1 MSKDDLIDMQGT
13 VVAVHSGGLYRVQC
27 DAGHEVLAQLSGRM
41 RRFRIKVVPGD
52 RVTVGVSPV
61 RSRSRHHHLPGPLA
75 TRPSLNSNT
84 TDRSRRPHGP
94 RRRPRRGPRRGGS
107 SAQPQQLRP
116 ASTPLSLEAHPADA
130 TPLPYTSLPLDA
142 RLQEGIR
149 DLGYTDTRP
158 IQSAVIPLALAGSD
172 LIACAET
179 GTGKT
184 AAFVIPT
191 LQTLLTN
198 AIPLAVQAK
207 SRVLVLAPTRELAV
221 QIEDEIHGLA
231 YHTGVTSAAIYGGVE
246 MGPQERALK
255 AGVDII
261 VATPG
266 RLIDHMR
273 QDNADL
279 SGVSLLVLD
288 EADRMMDM
296 GFWPDVRR
304 IIAALPSERQT
315 LLFSATMPNEV
326 VKDAL
331 EITRAAKYVQV
342 GQRSAPPKSITHQ
355 VEEMPAGEKL
365 TWLIEHLRNPGGPVL
380 VFSRTKIGA
389 DRLARRLAAAGIK
402 CTALHAD
409 RTQNDRRIAV
419 EGFKGGRYKVLVA
432 TDIAARGLDIDG
444 IHTVIN
450 YEVPDSSDAYVHRVG
465 RTGRADEV
473 GHAITLVAPEERR
486 ALAHVAKAVGLRLE

>member
-1 MSKDDLIDMQGT
+1 LSAPLEPYAVDDSS
-13 VVAVHSGGLYRVQC
+13 VA
-27 DAGHEVLAQLSGRM
+27 
-41 RRFRIKVVPGD
+41 F
-52 RVTVGVSPV
+52 
-61 RSRSRHHHLPGPLA
+61 
-75 TRPSLNSNT
+75 
-84 TDRSRRPHGP
+84 
-94 RRRPRRGPRRGGS
+94 
-107 SAQPQQLRP
+107 
-116 ASTPLSLEAHPADA
+116 
-130 TPLPYTSLPLDA
+130 TSLGVDA
-142 RLQEGIR
+142 RLHEGIR
-149 DLGYTDTRP
+149 DLGFVDTRP

-179 GTGKT
+179 GSGKT
-184 AAFVIPT
+184 AAFVIPMLQLLLDPEASRT
-191 LQTLLTN
+191 LPHARPVRWAGQPAGT
-198 AIPLAVQAK
+198 

-231 YHTGVTSAAIYGGVE
+231 YHTPITSAAIYGGVE

-279 SGVSLLVLD
+279 SGIGLLVLD

-304 IIAALPSERQT
+304 IIAALPADRQT
-315 LLFSATMPNEV
+315 LLFSATMPDEV
-326 VKDAL
+326 VRDAL
-331 EITRAAKYVQV
+331 EITHDAKYVQV
-342 GQRSAPPKSITHQ
+342 GQRSAPAKSITHE
-355 VEEMPAGEKL
+355 VAAVAAGEKL
-365 TWLIEHLRNPGGPVL
+365 NWLIDHLRAAAGPVL

-389 DRLARRLAAAGIK
+389 DRLARRLAAAGIR

-409 RTQNDRRIAV
+409 RTQKDRRIAV
-419 EGFKGGRYKVLVA
+419 EGFKSGRYRVLVA

-473 GHAITLVAPEERR
+473 GHAITLVSPEERR
-486 ALAHVAKAVGLRLE
+486 AFAQVAKAVGLRLE

>member
-1 MSKDDLIDMQGT
+1 MS
-13 VVAVHSGGLYRVQC
+13 
-27 DAGHEVLAQLSGRM
+27 LA
-41 RRFRIKVVPGD
+41 
-52 RVTVGVSPV
+52 
-61 RSRSRHHHLPGPLA
+61 
-75 TRPSLNSNT
+75 
-84 TDRSRRPHGP
+84 
-94 RRRPRRGPRRGGS
+94 
-107 SAQPQQLRP
+107 
-116 ASTPLSLEAHPADA
+116 
-130 TPLPYTSLPLDA
+130 LDP

-149 DLGYTDTRP
+149 DLGFKETRP
-158 IQSAVIPLALAGSD
+158 IQSAVIPLALAGAD
-172 LIACAET
+172 LIACAQT

-191 LQTLLTN
+191 LQKLLEHEQDRQPAAST
-198 AIPLAVQAK
+198 VEGRK

-231 YHTGVTSAAIYGGVE
+231 YHTTVTSAAIYGGVE

-273 QDNADL
+273 QENADL
-279 SGVSLLVLD
+279 SGIGLLVLD

-304 IIAALPSERQT
+304 IIASLPASAAGRQT

-326 VKDAL
+326 VRDAL
-331 EITRAAKYVQV
+331 EITRDAKYVQI
-342 GQRSAPPKSITHQ
+342 GQRSAPATSITHRIEQ
-355 VEEMPAGEKL
+355 MHSGEKL
-365 TWLIEHLRNPGGPVL
+365 SWLIEHLRRPEGPVL

-389 DRLARRLAAAGIK
+389 DRLARRLQAAGVR

-409 RTQNDRRIAV
+409 RSQDQRRVAM
-419 EGFKGGRYKVLVA
+419 EGFKSGRYKVLVA
-432 TDIAARGLDIDG
+432 TDIAARGLDIDA

-450 YEVPDSSDAYVHRVG
+450 YEVPDSPDTYVHRVG
-465 RTGRADEV
+465 RTGRAGAV
-473 GHAITLVAPEERR
+473 GQAITLVAPEERR
-486 ALAHVAKAVGLRLE
+486 ALAQVANAVGVRLE

>member
-1 MSKDDLIDMQGT
+1 MG
-13 VVAVHSGGLYRVQC
+13 
-27 DAGHEVLAQLSGRM
+27 
-41 RRFRIKVVPGD
+41 
-52 RVTVGVSPV
+52 
-61 RSRSRHHHLPGPLA
+61 
-75 TRPSLNSNT
+75 
-84 TDRSRRPHGP
+84 
-94 RRRPRRGPRRGGS
+94 
-107 SAQPQQLRP
+107 
-116 ASTPLSLEAHPADA
+116 
-130 TPLPYTSLPLDA
+130 LDA
-142 RLQEGIR
+142 RLLEGVR
-149 DLGYTDTRP
+149 DLGFVETRP
-158 IQSAVIPLALAGSD
+158 IQSAVIPLALAGDD

-184 AAFVIPT
+184 AAFVVPT
-191 LQTLLTN
+191 LQKLLRDEAALKGCATVDTTPT
-198 AIPLAVQAK
+198 ADPATQSLRPAR

-231 YHTGVTSAAIYGGVE
+231 YHTSVTSAAIYGGVE

-266 RLIDHMR
+266 RLMDHMR
-273 QDNADL
+273 QQNADL
-279 SGVSLLVLD
+279 TGIELLVLD

-304 IIAALPSERQT
+304 IIEQLPSVRQT
-315 LLFSATMPNEV
+315 LLFSATMPNDV
-326 VKDAL
+326 VRDAL
-331 EITRAAKYVQV
+331 VITRNAKYVQI
-342 GQRSAPPKSITHQ
+342 GQRSKPAKSITHQ
-355 VEEMPAGEKL
+355 IEQMPSGQKL
-365 TWLIEHLRNPGGPVL
+365 KWLIEHLRRPAGPVL

-389 DRLARRLAAAGIK
+389 DRLARQLASAGIK

-409 RTQNDRRIAV
+409 RSQDQRRVAV

-432 TDIAARGLDIDG
+432 TDIAARGLDIDS

-450 YEVPDSSDAYVHRVG
+450 YEVPDSPETYVHRVG

-486 ALAHVAKAVGLRLE
+486 ALAFLEKAVGVRLQ

>member
-1 MSKDDLIDMQGT
+1 M
-13 VVAVHSGGLYRVQC
+13 
-27 DAGHEVLAQLSGRM
+27 
-41 RRFRIKVVPGD
+41 
-52 RVTVGVSPV
+52 
-61 RSRSRHHHLPGPLA
+61 
-75 TRPSLNSNT
+75 
-84 TDRSRRPHGP
+84 
-94 RRRPRRGPRRGGS
+94 
-107 SAQPQQLRP
+107 
-116 ASTPLSLEAHPADA
+116 
-130 TPLPYTSLPLDA
+130 PYTSLPLDA

-198 AIPLAVQAK
+198 VAPPALQAK

-221 QIEDEIHGLA
+221 QIEDEIHGLS

-365 TWLIEHLRNPGGPVL
+365 TWLIEHLRSAGGPVL

-419 EGFKGGRYKVLVA
+419 EGFKSGRYRVLVA

>member
-1 MSKDDLIDMQGT
+1 
-13 VVAVHSGGLYRVQC
+13 
-27 DAGHEVLAQLSGRM
+27 
-41 RRFRIKVVPGD
+41 
-52 RVTVGVSPV
+52 VSPLEPHAV
-61 RSRSRHHHLPGPLA
+61 DETTVAFASLA
-75 TRPSLNSNT
+75 
-84 TDRSRRPHGP
+84 
-94 RRRPRRGPRRGGS
+94 
-107 SAQPQQLRP
+107 
-116 ASTPLSLEAHPADA
+116 
-130 TPLPYTSLPLDA
+130 LDA
-142 RLQEGIR
+142 RLHEGIR
-149 DLGYTDTRP
+149 DLGFVDTRP

-179 GTGKT
+179 GSGKT
-184 AAFVIPT
+184 AAFVIPMLQLLLYPEAPRT
-191 LQTLLTN
+191 LPDARPVRWAGQP
-198 AIPLAVQAK
+198 AGS

-231 YHTGVTSAAIYGGVE
+231 YHTPITSAAIYGGVE

-279 SGVSLLVLD
+279 SGIGLLVLD

-304 IIAALPSERQT
+304 IIAALPADRQT
-315 LLFSATMPNEV
+315 LLFSATMPDEV
-326 VKDAL
+326 VRDAL
-331 EITRAAKYVQV
+331 EITRDAKYVQV
-342 GQRSAPPKSITHQ
+342 GQRSAPPKSITHE
-355 VEEMPAGEKL
+355 VAAVATGEKL
-365 TWLIEHLRNPGGPVL
+365 NWLIDHLRAAAGPVL

-389 DRLARRLAAAGIK
+389 DRLARRLAAAGIR

-409 RTQNDRRIAV
+409 RTQKDRRIAV
-419 EGFKGGRYKVLVA
+419 EGFRSGRYKVLVA

-473 GHAITLVAPEERR
+473 GHAITLVSPEERR